1 MALLLYLVFLAG
13 ACAYALVD
21 WRRGWLLVI
30 VCGVIQDPVRKL
42 TGGSPVYVSFLV
54 VGLYAVILFSARNE
68 MRAYAIEFT
77 RRFQSISTGL
87 VIFVGL
93 LVVAGLNGVVTYG
106 FDKWEAPTVSFVT
119 YIIPVIAALLGYT
132 WLQREEMMLR
142 FFHIYALLTSVA
154 LIGTVLEYM
163 RVNSRLLGLVSF
175 QGDYIRHLPGIQIR
189 MLSGI
194 YRSPD
199 VMAWHAG
206 MLTAIGV
213 ALALRA
219 GFRRQMLLWS
229 GVAAWGFINCMIAGR
244 RKAIY
249 FVLVFCI
256 AFLWRYLRRVQMAQ
270 IVASIG
276 LLLLVFLVIRHL
288 AADEG
293 TSVYTR
299 GATATQTELT
309 QRFEGGMMQTF
320 RQVGLM
326 GAGLGTATQGVHHL
340 LGSSSIGW
348 QEGGLGKVAM
358 EVGLPGVLALLLL
371 IILVGRMLMTLT
383 RIHDVPGSSQ
393 FMRVMLFAL
402 VLANIAGFIG
412 SAQAYT
418 DAVLALT
425 AGFLVGG
432 LFASAALDERLPAQA
447 AQTVTP
453 LRPLPASAL

>member
-1 MALLLYLVFLAG
+1 MALILYLAFLAS

-21 WRRGWLLVI
+21 WRRGWLLVV

-42 TGGSPVYVSFLV
+42 TAGSPVYISFLV
-54 VGLYAVILFSARNE
+54 VGLYAVILFSARKE

-93 LVVAGLNGVVTYG
+93 LIVAALNGVFTYG
-106 FDKWEAPTVSFVT
+106 FDKWEAPTISFIT

-142 FFHIYALLTSVA
+142 FFHIYALLTSIA
-154 LIGTVLEYM
+154 LIGTVFEYM
-163 RVNSRLLGLVSF
+163 RVDSRLLGLVSY

-270 IVASIG
+270 IFASIG
-276 LLLLVFLVIRHL
+276 LLLIVFFVIRHL

>member
-1 MALLLYLVFLAG
+1 
-13 ACAYALVD
+13 
-21 WRRGWLLVI
+21 
-30 VCGVIQDPVRKL
+30 
-42 TGGSPVYVSFLV
+42 
-54 VGLYAVILFSARNE
+54 
-68 MRAYAIEFT
+68 
-77 RRFQSISTGL
+77 
-87 VIFVGL
+87 
-93 LVVAGLNGVVTYG
+93 
-106 FDKWEAPTVSFVT
+106 
-119 YIIPVIAALLGYT
+119 
-132 WLQREEMMLR
+132 
-142 FFHIYALLTSVA
+142 
-154 LIGTVLEYM
+154 
-163 RVNSRLLGLVSF
+163 
-175 QGDYIRHLPGIQIR
+175 
-189 MLSGI
+189 
-194 YRSPD
+194 
-199 VMAWHAG
+199 
-206 MLTAIGV
+206 
-213 ALALRA
+213 
-219 GFRRQMLLWS
+219 
-229 GVAAWGFINCMIAGR
+229 
-244 RKAIY
+244 
-249 FVLVFCI
+249 
-256 AFLWRYLRRVQMAQ
+256 
-270 IVASIG
+270 
-276 LLLLVFLVIRHL
+276 
-288 AADEG
+288 
-293 TSVYTR
+293 
-299 GATATQTELT
+299 
-309 QRFEGGMMQTF
+309 MQTF